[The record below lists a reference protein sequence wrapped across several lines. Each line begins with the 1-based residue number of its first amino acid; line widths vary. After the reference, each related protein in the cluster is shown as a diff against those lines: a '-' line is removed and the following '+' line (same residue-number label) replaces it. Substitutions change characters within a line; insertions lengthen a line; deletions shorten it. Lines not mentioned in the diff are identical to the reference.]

1 MTKRTEMN
9 SDEVAILAL
18 WKAGFSGTE
27 AGEKLGKTKNAII
40 GVISRL
46 RARGFDVSR
55 AEGAVSPKEPTPPR
69 PPRTPKM
76 KTIAAPAAP
85 IAPPVQDR
93 TIMGL
98 TAFTCRYPFGDA
110 RSPAGVTYCCE
121 RVDKPG
127 TTIYCRKHMLAC
139 YVQRLA
145 S

>member
-55 AEGAVSPKEPTPPR
+55 AASVLAPRKPR

-76 KTIAAPAAP
+76 KTIAAP

-98 TAFTCRYPFGDA
+98 TAFTCRYPFGDP

-121 RVDKPG
+121 TVDRPG
-127 TTIYCRKHMLAC
+127 VTIYCPKHMIAC
-139 YVQRLA
+139 YQTRA
-145 S
+145 A

>member
-1 MTKRTEMN
+1 MN

-55 AEGAVSPKEPTPPR
+55 AVSVLAPHKPR

-76 KTIAAPAAP
+76 KTIAAPV
-85 IAPPVQDR
+85 APPVQDR

-98 TAFTCRYPFGDA
+98 TAFTCRYPFGDP

-121 RVDKPG
+121 RVEKPG
-127 TTIYCRKHMLAC
+127 SSVYCAEHALRCRQPPRVA
-139 YVQRLA
+139 
-145 S
+145 

>member
-1 MTKRTEMN
+1 MTRRIEMN
-9 SDEVAILAL
+9 SDEIAILAL

-55 AEGAVSPKEPTPPR
+55 AVSVLTPHKPR

-85 IAPPVQDR
+85 PIQDR
-93 TIMGL
+93 TIMSL
-98 TAFTCRYPFGDA
+98 TAFTCRYPFGDP

-121 RVDKPG
+121 TVDRPG
-127 TTIYCRKHMLAC
+127 VTVYCRKHMLAC
-139 YVQRLA
+139 HVQRLA